1 MATTAVAKEF
11 ELQPY
16 DYGEARRI
24 ASALK
29 LSEPIAVMLVRRGH
43 HTVEDA
49 REFLEAKEAHDPFA
63 FEGMREVCELIR
75 EVISGGGRITV
86 HGDYDV
92 DGVTSTAIL
101 IGALRELG
109 ADCDWLIPD
118 RLADGY
124 GLTMA
129 TVDELKRRG
138 TGLLITTDCGIGSAA
153 EVGAALA
160 AGIQVVVTDHHEPP
174 EVLPD
179 CPILHP
185 EVSGYPFRGL
195 CAAGVAHKLATA
207 LRLSKEERRETP
219 PAVLEA
225 IDIDLVALATV
236 ADMVPLIGENRRLV
250 RAGLAQLRAAPRPGL
265 RALMAVARVDRE
277 TVNEGDLGF
286 RLSPRINAAGRL
298 YRADGGV
305 ELMLTDDPERAAA
318 IAAELDR
325 ANSERRATEQEV
337 AAGAE
342 KAAGARSPEEAA
354 APALVLAGEGW
365 HPGVVG
371 IAASRLADRHWC
383 PTILLSLTGDR
394 ARGSA
399 RSIPGF
405 DLIAALDACSE
416 HLERYGGHRAA
427 AGLELRAERLDA
439 FRAAFLEYASG
450 VLDQEELVRS
460 ERVDALV
467 GVGRGGI
474 GLELAEQL
482 ERLGPFGVGNPGP
495 RLLVPA
501 GRLSSIQPLGQEGKH
516 SRFNLESGAGS
527 AMGVAFGM
535 NGEVNKRE
543 GETLDLAIELEV
555 DRWNGAVQPRVV
567 LRELYPLAEAA
578 PDDPGAGCGGS
589 CPAPAE
595 EWWRRLEASRA
606 AGPPSAHAG
615 HPPELR
621 AAHSREIV
629 DRRRGAAVAALAELI
644 STGEPV
650 LAVCADASRRRALAE
665 AAADPRRFGARAP
678 LFACCRCGD
687 EALDSVFPEA
697 EPGDSGSGLVLT
709 DWWALAR
716 RRDAARAFSH
726 VVVIDP
732 APFEGLEELVRGA
745 CGDGAFGRGYLHLAW
760 GRAEVD
766 FAELCHG
773 RDWDLR
779 GAISEIWR
787 SLSEAGGAGGEALR
801 DVLSGAGSH
810 PRTPEVAGRCLAVLC
825 ELGLC
830 EWSGDVAGP
839 ELRVV
844 SSSQTELERS
854 QVYRACAERHQEGI
868 RYLRSRAQES
878 GAAAQTAC

>member
-1 MATTAVAKEF
+1 VASTAIAKEF

-24 ASALK
+24 AAALK

-43 HTVEDA
+43 RTVEDA

-63 FEGMREVCELIR
+63 FEGMRQVCDLVR
-75 EVISGGGRITV
+75 ETISAGGRITV

-92 DGVTSTAIL
+92 DGVTSTAIA
-101 IGALRELG
+101 IGVLRELG

-118 RLADGY
+118 RLGEGY

-129 TVDELKRRG
+129 TIDELKRRG
-138 TGLLITTDCGIGSAA
+138 TGLLITTDCGIGSAP
-153 EVGAALA
+153 EVEAALA
-160 AGIQVVVTDHHEPP
+160 AGIRVVVTDHHEPP
-174 EVLPD
+174 EELPA

-207 LRLSKEERRETP
+207 LRLSGEQHRDTP

-225 IDIDLVALATV
+225 VDVDLVALATV

-250 RAGLAQLRAAPRPGL
+250 RAGLAQLRAAPRSGL

-277 TVNEGDLGF
+277 TVNAGDLGF
-286 RLSPRINAAGRL
+286 RLAPRINAAGRL

-305 ELMLTDDPERAAA
+305 ELMLTDDADRAAA

-342 KAAGARSPEEAA
+342 KAVRARSPEEAA

-371 IAASRLADRHWC
+371 IAASRLADKHWC
-383 PTILLSLTGDR
+383 PTVLLSLSGDR

-427 AGLELRAERLDA
+427 AGLELRADRLDA
-439 FRAAFLEYASG
+439 FRTAFLEYAAG
-450 VLDQEELVRS
+450 VLDSEELVRS

-501 GRLSSIQPLGQEGKH
+501 GRMSSISPLGEEGKH
-516 SRFNLESGAGS
+516 SRFNLESGSGR

-535 NGEVNKRE
+535 NGEVTKRE

-555 DRWNGAVQPRVV
+555 DRWNGGVQPRVV
-567 LRELYPLAEAA
+567 LRELYPLAETT
-578 PDDPGAGCGGS
+578 PPGPTVGCGDG
-589 CPAPAE
+589 CPAPAG
-595 EWWRRLEASRA
+595 EWWDRMEASRA
-606 AGPPSAHAG
+606 AGPPPAHYPHEPRRG
-615 HPPELR
+615 P
-621 AAHSREIV
+621 SREVV

-678 LFACCRCGD
+678 RFACCRCGD
-687 EALDSVFPEA
+687 EALGLVLPDAGPDDDE
-697 EPGDSGSGLVLT
+697 SGLVLT

-716 RRDAARAFSH
+716 RREAVGAFSH

-732 APFEGLEELVRGA
+732 APYEGLEEIVRGA
-745 CGDGAFGRGYLHLAW
+745 RPDEAHARGFLHLAW
-760 GRAEVD
+760 GSPEVG
-766 FAELCHG
+766 FAELCHS
-773 RDWDLR
+773 RDWELR
-779 GAISEIWR
+779 GAIAEIWR
-787 SLSEAGGAGGEALR
+787 ALSEAGGAAGDELR
-801 DVLSGAGSH
+801 GILSGPGRHA
-810 PRTPEVAGRCLAVLC
+810 RTPEVAGRCLAVLC

-830 EWSGDVAGP
+830 EWNGAVAGP
-839 ELRVV
+839 ELSVV
-844 SSSQTELERS
+844 SSSRTELERS
-854 QVYRACAERHQEGI
+854 QVYRACAERHQEAI
-868 RYLRSRAQES
+868 RYLRGRAQES
-878 GAAAQTAC
+878 GATAQTAC